1 MKNKKKIYCFDL
13 DNVICTTKGNNYKKS
28 TPKKK
33 VVNFINKLYEKNY
46 YIKIFTARY
55 MGRNNENISKAK
67 RQGYLS
73 TKKQLKLWKLK
84 YHDLIF
90 GKPSYDIFIDDKCY
104 GFNKNWINKIQ
115 KNLKI

>member
-1 MKNKKKIYCFDL
+1 MKFMKNKKIYCFDL

-28 TPKKK
+28 TPKK

-73 TKKQLKLWKLK
+73 TKKTTKVMET
-84 YHDLIF
+84 
-90 GKPSYDIFIDDKCY
+90 
-104 GFNKNWINKIQ
+104 
-115 KNLKI
+115 